1 MGHAASLRLN
11 LGLAAILLILA
22 LGSLF
27 VGYAPLSP
35 AQVIGGLFGSD
46 AETVVVIQSVRL
58 PRLVLGVLV
67 GAAFSIAGAA
77 LQGLLRNPLAEPSVI
92 GVAPMAGFG
101 AVIALYFG
109 WTAVT
114 PFALPIAAML
124 GALAATLLLF
134 AIASRDASVLTLI
147 LAGAALS
154 SLAIAL
160 TSLAVNFAPNP
171 FAIAEI
177 VYWLMGSLKD
187 RSFAEVSVGAPFMLL
202 GFALLFA
209 TGRGL
214 DALSLGE
221 DVAASLGTN
230 LRRLAIFVLAGVS
243 LTVGAATAVT
253 GAIGFV
259 GLVVPH
265 IMRPFVGHEPHRLL
279 LPSALGGAIL
289 VVAADTAVRA
299 LHTTPEL
306 MIGVVTS
313 LIGAPFFLHLIFTTR
328 RSMR

>member
-1 MGHAASLRLN
+1 MRSAASLRLN
-11 LGLAAILLILA
+11 LVLAALLLVLA
-22 LGSLF
+22 FGSLF
-27 VGYAPLSP
+27 VGYAPLT
-35 AQVIGGLFGSD
+35 ADQVVGGLFGCRD
-46 AETVVVIQSVRL
+46 DTAVVIQSVRL
-58 PRLVLGVLV
+58 PRMILGVLV
-67 GAAFSIAGAA
+67 GASFSIAGAA

-92 GVAPMAGFG
+92 GISPMAGFG

-114 PFALPIAAML
+114 PFALPVAAMI
-124 GALAATLLLF
+124 GALVAALLLF
-134 AIASRDASVLTLI
+134 TIASRDASVLTLI
-147 LAGAALS
+147 LAGSALA

-171 FAIAEI
+171 FAISEI

-187 RSFAEVSVGAPFMLL
+187 RSFTDVLLGAPFMIL
-202 GFALLFA
+202 GFALLML

-214 DALSLGE
+214 DALSLGD

-230 LRRLAIFVLAGVS
+230 LRRLAILVLGGVT

-259 GLVVPH
+259 GLMVPH

-279 LPSALGGAIL
+279 LPSALGGSIL

-299 LHTTPEL
+299 MHTTPEL

-328 RSMR
+328 RTMR

>member
-1 MGHAASLRLN
+1 L
-11 LGLAAILLILA
+11 
-22 LGSLF
+22 
-27 VGYAPLSP
+27 
-35 AQVIGGLFGSD
+35 GGLFGWD
-46 AETVVVIQSVRL
+46 DETVVVIQSVRL

-67 GAAFSIAGAA
+67 GAAFSMAGAA

-109 WTAVT
+109 WTSIT

-187 RSFAEVSVGAPFMLL
+187 RSLADVSVGAPFIIL
-202 GFALLFA
+202 GYVLLFA

-221 DVAASLGTN
+221 DVAATLGTN
-230 LRRLAIFVLAGVS
+230 LRLLAILVLAGVS

-265 IMRPFVGHEPHRLL
+265 IMRPFAGHEPHRLL
-279 LPSALGGAIL
+279 LPSALGGALL
-289 VVAADTAVRA
+289 VVASDMGVRA

>member
-1 MGHAASLRLN
+1 MWDAASLRLN
-11 LGLAAILLILA
+11 LVLAASLLVLSF
-22 LGSLF
+22 GSLF
-27 VGYAPLSP
+27 VGYAPLG
-35 AQVIGGLFGSD
+35 ANEVIGGLFGWRD
-46 AETVVVIQSVRL
+46 DTAVVIQSVRL
-58 PRLVLGVLV
+58 PRLILGILV
-67 GAAFSIAGAA
+67 GAAFSMAGAA

-109 WTAVT
+109 WTAIT
-114 PFALPIAAML
+114 PFALPIAAMM
-124 GALAATLLLF
+124 GALAAALLLF

-187 RSFAEVSVGAPFMLL
+187 RSFADVSVGAPFIIL
-202 GFALLFA
+202 GYVLLFA

-221 DVAASLGTN
+221 DVAATLGTN
-230 LRRLAIFVLAGVS
+230 VRRLAVLVLSGVS

-279 LPSALGGAIL
+279 LPSALGGALL
-289 VVAADTAVRA
+289 VVGADTAVRA
-299 LHTTPEL
+299 MHTTPEL

>member
-1 MGHAASLRLN
+1 MRAASLRLN
-11 LGLAAILLILA
+11 LVLAALLLA
-22 LGSLF
+22 LAFGSLF
-27 VGYAPLSP
+27 VGYAPLS
-35 AQVIGGLFGSD
+35 AEQVIGGLFGWRD
-46 AETVVVIQSVRL
+46 DTVVVIQSIRL
-58 PRLVLGVLV
+58 PRMILGVLV
-67 GAAFSIAGAA
+67 GAAFSMAGAA

-109 WTAVT
+109 WTAIT

-134 AIASRDASVLTLI
+134 GIASRDASVLTLI
-147 LAGAALS
+147 LAGAAIS

-171 FAIAEI
+171 FAISEI

-187 RSFAEVSVGAPFMLL
+187 RSFADIAIGAPFILIGL
-202 GFALLFA
+202 ALLFA

-214 DALSLGE
+214 DALVLGE
-221 DVAASLGTN
+221 DVAVSLGTN
-230 LRRLAIFVLAGVS
+230 LRLLAILVLGGVS
-243 LTVGAATAVT
+243 LAVGAATAVT

-265 IMRPFVGHEPHRLL
+265 VMRPFVGHEPHRLL

-289 VVAADTAVRA
+289 VVGADTAVRA

>member
-1 MGHAASLRLN
+1 MKLN
-11 LGLAAILLILA
+11 LILA
-22 LGSLF
+22 AFLIVLCCGSLF
-27 VGYAPLSP
+27 VGYAPLT
-35 AQVIGGLFGSD
+35 ARDVIDGLFGWNSD
-46 AETVVVIQSVRL
+46 TAVVVQSVRL
-58 PRLVLGVLV
+58 PRMLLGVLV
-67 GAAFSIAGAA
+67 GAAFSMAGAA

-92 GVAPMAGFG
+92 GVAPSAGFG

-109 WTAVT
+109 WTAIT
-114 PFALPIAAML
+114 PFALPLAAML
-124 GALAATLLLF
+124 GALVAAVLLF
-134 AIASRDASVLTLI
+134 AIANRDASVLTLI
-147 LAGAALS
+147 LAGAAIS

-171 FAIAEI
+171 FAISEI

-187 RSFAEVSVGAPFMLL
+187 RSFAELSIGAPFILL
-202 GFALLFA
+202 GLALLLWS
-209 TGRGL
+209 GRGL
-214 DALSLGE
+214 DALALGE
-221 DVAASLGTN
+221 DVAASLGVN
-230 LRRLAIFVLAGVS
+230 LRRLAIIVLGGVS

-265 IMRPFVGHEPHRLL
+265 ILRPFVGFQPQKLL
-279 LPSALGGAIL
+279 LPSAIGGAIL

-313 LIGAPFFLHLIFTTR
+313 LIGAPFFLHLIIVTR

>member
-1 MGHAASLRLN
+1 MKLN
-11 LGLAAILLILA
+11 LILA
-22 LGSLF
+22 ALLIILCCGSLF
-27 VGYAPLSP
+27 VGYAPLTVRD
-35 AQVIGGLFGSD
+35 VIDGLFGWNSD
-46 AETVVVIQSVRL
+46 TAVVVQSVRL
-58 PRLVLGVLV
+58 PRMLLGVLV
-67 GAAFSIAGAA
+67 GAAFSMAGAA

-92 GVAPMAGFG
+92 GVAPSAGFG

-109 WTAVT
+109 WTAIT
-114 PFALPIAAML
+114 PFALPLAAML
-124 GALAATLLLF
+124 GALVAAVLLF

-147 LAGAALS
+147 LAGAAIS

-160 TSLAVNFAPNP
+160 TSLAVNFASNP
-171 FAIAEI
+171 FAISEI

-187 RSFAEVSVGAPFMLL
+187 RSFAELSIGAPFILL
-202 GFALLFA
+202 GLALLLWG
-209 TGRGL
+209 GRGL
-214 DALSLGE
+214 DALALGE
-221 DVAASLGTN
+221 DVAASLGVN
-230 LRRLAIFVLAGVS
+230 LRRLAVVVLGGVS

-265 IMRPFVGHEPHRLL
+265 ILRPFVGYEPQRLL

-313 LIGAPFFLHLIFTTR
+313 LIGAPFFLHLIIATR